1 MATFSFETMEF
12 VDEQDKIKVN
22 FLKIFYFYINKE
34 ELNKI
39 STFSIN
45 KNSITFDNVSEAKAA
60 NKFNLLLFKGF
71 QNLTNKITKKRTV
84 YIHKNSSI
92 PLIGNIGFGILD
104 RGSNIIEVRPISGCN
119 IRCVYCSV
127 NDDVRLS
134 EYIVEKDY
142 LVEEFKKLIDFKQAN
157 NIEAHIAAQGEPTLY
172 FDLIN
177 LIKDIR
183 KLPQVGTISI
193 DTNGTILTPK
203 YVDELIEA
211 GLTRFNFSLNA
222 IDKQTALKIAD
233 ASYNY
238 EKIIEIIKY
247 ISTKCELIIAP
258 VFVHGFNDQELDK
271 IIEFTKS
278 LKNDKFEPK
287 IFIQNFLNY
296 RFGRN
301 PTKETSFEEFYEVL
315 RKLEQK
321 HNIKLIISESDF
333 KIVPTKTMPKP
344 FKKDEVIN
352 VEIVDK
358 GRLKGEMIG
367 IANNRAIS
375 IFGAEKRGKAT
386 VRITRTKHNIF
397 FAEYVKN

>member
-12 VDEQDKIKVN
+12 MDEQDKIRVN
-22 FLKIFYFYINKE
+22 FLKIFYFYLDKQ

-39 STFSIN
+39 SSFTIE
-45 KNSITFDNVSEAKAA
+45 KNSITLNDVSEAKAS
-60 NKFNLLLFKGF
+60 NKLNFLLFKGF
-71 QNLTNKITKKRTV
+71 QNLINKITKKRTV
-84 YIHKNSSI
+84 YIHKNSNI

-104 RGSNIIEVRPISGCN
+104 RGSNIIEVRPVSGCN

-127 NDDVRLS
+127 NDDARIS
-134 EYIVEKDY
+134 EYVVEKDY
-142 LVEEFKKLIDFKQAN
+142 LVEELRKLVEFKNTDK
-157 NIEAHIAAQGEPTLY
+157 IEAHIAAQGEPTLY
-172 FDLIN
+172 FDLVN

-183 KLPQVGTISI
+183 NIPQVETISI

-203 YVDELIEA
+203 YVDELIDA

-233 ASYNY
+233 APYNHD
-238 EKIIEIIKY
+238 KVIDIIKY
-247 ISTKCELIIAP
+247 ISTRCELIIAP
-258 VFVHGFNDQELDK
+258 VFVHGFNDEELDK

-278 LKNDKFEPK
+278 LKNERFQPK

-301 PTKETSFEEFYEVL
+301 PAKQVSFEEFYEIL
-315 RKLEQK
+315 KRLEQK
-321 HNIKLIISESDF
+321 HKVKLIIDQTDF
-333 KIVPTKTMPKP
+333 NIVPTKTMPKP
-344 FKKDEVIN
+344 FKKDDIVQ

-367 IANNRAIS
+367 VSNGRAIS
-375 IFGAEKRGKAT
+375 IFGADKKGRAT
-386 VRITRTKHNIF
+386 VKITRTKHNIF
-397 FAEYVKN
+397 FADFIK